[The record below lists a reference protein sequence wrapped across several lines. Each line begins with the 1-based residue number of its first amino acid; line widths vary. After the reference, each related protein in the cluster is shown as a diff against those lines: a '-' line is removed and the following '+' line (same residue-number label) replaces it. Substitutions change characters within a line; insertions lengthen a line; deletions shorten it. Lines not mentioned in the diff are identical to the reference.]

1 MTSCCWFDIDIY
13 FTLIR
18 SPYVMALSPERPKA
32 RPKFTTTPLSET
44 TSIPAPAYIIG
55 KFPAPRR
62 GSQLLIA
69 VLFSPALTMKL
80 VDFLFCYIKLSKDG
94 LQLILLHA
102 WRKPSHQSGSSRN
115 KTYCIRKFH
124 VLSQILS
131 PFC

>member
-1 MTSCCWFDIDIY
+1 
-13 FTLIR
+13 
-18 SPYVMALSPERPKA
+18 MALSPERPKA

-62 GSQLLIA
+62 RSQLLIA

-102 WRKPSHQSGSSRN
+102 
-115 KTYCIRKFH
+115 
-124 VLSQILS
+124 
-131 PFC
+131 